1 MKHTLWDQ
9 KYSGREEISQEA
21 LVRLFDPSGSLDGQ
35 ELIGVLALVAKTSE
49 IPIQKLRPADRFD
62 EIFVPMPTR
71 SLRHLLV
78 GIHTALKVW
87 DLDTDLEDAL
97 RKRCK
102 TNNLP
107 IPQTLIM
114 TLEEYVAVWF
124 GAQSKAA

>member
-21 LVRLFDPSGSLDGQ
+21 LIRLFDPSDSLDRQ

-49 IPIQKLRPADRFD
+49 ISVQKLRPADRFD
-62 EIFVPMPTR
+62 EIFTPTPTHN
-71 SLRHLLV
+71 LRHLLV
-78 GIHTALKVW
+78 SVRTALKVW

-102 TNNLP
+102 TKNLP
-107 IPQTLIM
+107 IPETLIM
-114 TLEEYVAVWF
+114 TLEEFVAVWF
-124 GAQSKAA
+124 GLQSRAA